1 MASAKVNTR
10 GAHAA
15 RLARAEVHNRILR
28 FLSLPPGGLLAMS
41 NAMSP
46 DTLEARKAL
55 RQSLLKAREAW
66 SGSEALAV
74 AQSQLSRHLQDLL
87 LELEPSG
94 LGLYWPIRGEF
105 NPRPVAL
112 ALQGQLNVPLALPWA
127 FKSDGSSAT
136 KGAHMEY
143 RAWDGSEPATTDE
156 CGIPSPQG
164 KSMSPDVLLVPCV
177 GYSRSGFRLGYG
189 GGYFDRYMAAHPH
202 VTAVGV
208 AWSEALLD
216 DSQLAP
222 QSHDQPLMLIVT
234 PEGVVG

>member
-1 MASAKVNTR
+1 
-10 GAHAA
+10 
-15 RLARAEVHNRILR
+15 L
-28 FLSLPPGGLLAMS
+28 FAMP

-46 DTLEARKAL
+46 ETTQARKAL
-55 RQSLLKAREAW
+55 RQQLLQAREAW
-66 SGSEALAV
+66 SAGEAAAH
-74 AQSQLSRHLQDLL
+74 AQSQLSRHLQELL
-87 LELEPSG
+87 QELEPNC

-127 FKSDGSSAT
+127 FKADPTGNTGSAN

-156 CGIPSPQG
+156 CGIPSPQAP
-164 KSMSPDVLLVPCV
+164 KVSPDVLLVPCV
-177 GYSRSGFRLGYG
+177 GYTAGGFRLGYG

-208 AWSEALLD
+208 AWGEALLLD
-216 DSQLAP
+216 EQLAP
-222 QSHDQPLMLIVT
+222 QAHDQPLMLIVT
-234 PEGVVG
+234 PEGVLG

>member
-1 MASAKVNTR
+1 
-10 GAHAA
+10 
-15 RLARAEVHNRILR
+15 
-28 FLSLPPGGLLAMS
+28 MS

-46 DTLEARKAL
+46 DTLAARKAL

-66 SGSEALAV
+66 SGSQAQAE
-74 AQSQLSRHLQDLL
+74 AQSVLSRHLQDLL
-87 LELEPSG
+87 LALEPAC

-127 FKSDGSSAT
+127 FKSDTTGTTDAA
-136 KGAHMEY
+136 KGARMEY
-143 RAWDGSEPATTDE
+143 RAWDGSEPATQDE

-164 KSMSPDVLLVPCV
+164 KSVSPDVLLVPCV
-177 GYSRSGFRLGYG
+177 GYSASGFRLGYG

-208 AWSEALLD
+208 AWREALLD
-216 DSQLAP
+216 DTQLAP
-222 QSHDQPLMLIVT
+222 QPHDQPLMLIVT
-234 PEGVVG
+234 PNGVVG